1 MILKPTDDLM
11 IECSR
16 KCFRDLFSS
25 SDLDLDLQ
33 PLRDSGISQIDVEV
47 GEDGQDDTSSMKSS

>member
-1 MILKPTDDLM
+1 MILKPVDDLM
-11 IECSR
+11 MEGSR

-33 PLRDSGISQIDVEV
+33 PLRDSGISQTDVKV
-47 GEDGQDDTSSMKSS
+47 GEDSQDDTSSMKSG

>member
-1 MILKPTDDLM
+1 LKPIDDLM
-11 IECSR
+11 MECSR

-33 PLRDSGISQIDVEV
+33 PLRDSGISQTDIEV
-47 GEDGQDDTSSMKSS
+47 GEDSQDDASNMKSG